1 MAISAIQGRD
11 SAAGDLRLSQQKE
24 HRRAARMQ
32 RWFGPERILWII
44 LMIVVLAI
52 SIAPLVFAVD
62 ASFYEETK
70 VGLSDKRSLD
80 AVLEVYL
87 SREYLGYLLNA
98 LTLSAVVTALALV
111 VGVFMALLVARTDL
125 PRKGLMELLV
135 IMPLFVSPFTGLI
148 AWIALGS
155 ERTGFINVAWVRFW
169 QVFGVDAGP
178 LVNIWSF
185 GGVVWVMFLFFCP
198 FVYLFTIGAMRNMDA
213 SLEEAARAS
222 GAGPVYTLTRITIP
236 MSTPAIFSAGL
247 LVFILAAELYTIPG
261 IIGTNAGFTTL
272 PWKIY
277 EDSTAFPVHRAHAA
291 AAGTMILWIALIGLL
306 LQRRITRRSERYV
319 TMGGKGFKG
328 QLLPLGGLK
337 WPAFAILAL
346 YVLSAD
352 ILPLFSIVLSSFM
365 RFSSATISLDLLTL
379 DHYRT
384 IWNLPDVRSATLNTF
399 ILAVLSGAACV
410 VIGFLISFLEVRRA
424 GRGARL
430 LATLAVLPAA
440 VPGMVYGIGLLW
452 LYLRTPLYGSIWIL
466 LLAMIAK
473 FLPYG
478 VLVSRSGIM
487 QVHPELEQ
495 SARMSGASPLRAV
508 RAILMP
514 MVKPTMIA
522 LLFFVMLQSIKELSA
537 SALLYGRNS
546 QTLSVLTWHYMDGG
560 EYQFASAVGVVQ
572 TVLMIGLVLLTRAA
586 FKVRLERVMAS
597 D

>member
-1 MAISAIQGRD
+1 MATSVMRNNEGV
-11 SAAGDLRLSQQKE
+11 AGDFRLSQQKE

-32 RWFGPERILWII
+32 RWFGPERILWIV
-44 LMIVVLAI
+44 LMIVVLAV
-52 SIAPLVFAVD
+52 SIAPLVFAMD
-62 ASFYEETK
+62 AAFYEETK
-70 VGLSDKRSLD
+70 VGLSDRRSLD
-80 AVLEVYL
+80 AVLHVYL

-98 LTLSAVVTALALV
+98 LVLSVVVTGFSLV

-125 PRKGLMELLV
+125 PRKGLMEILI

-155 ERTGFINVAWVRFW
+155 ERTGFINVGWVRFW
-169 QVFGVDAGP
+169 QIFGVDAAP

-222 GAGPVYTLTRITIP
+222 GAGPVYTLMRITIP

-291 AAGTMILWIALIGLL
+291 AAGTMILWIALIGLM

-337 WPAFAILAL
+337 WPAFAILAF

-352 ILPLFSIVLSSFM
+352 ILPLVSIVLSSFM
-365 RFSSATISLDLLTL
+365 RFSSATISPELLTL

-384 IWNLPDVRSATLNTF
+384 IWNMPDVRSATLNTF

-410 VIGFLISFLEVRRA
+410 LIGFLISFLEVRRP

-430 LATLAVLPAA
+430 LAVLAVLPVA

-495 SARMSGASPLRAV
+495 SARMSGASPLRAI

-537 SALLYGRNS
+537 SALLYGRDS

-560 EYQFASAVGVVQ
+560 EYQFASAVGVIQ
-572 TVLMIGLVLLTRAA
+572 TILMIGLVLLTRAA
-586 FKVRLERVMAS
+586 FKVRLERAMAS
-597 D
+597 G